1 MKKRLLVILNL
12 SLVSGFVILGISII
26 SPVLPQYA
34 LSFSVPVSV
43 TGWAISTFAL
53 ARTFMDVPSG
63 FMADR
68 FGRKRNMIIG
78 LILIIVS
85 SIAAGLAE
93 SYTWL
98 LVARV
103 VEGIG
108 SALYV
113 TAATT
118 WVAQISSGPYRGR
131 FMSIYSGLI
140 FAGTAFGPTIGGYSA
155 VHFGLNAPF
164 FVYAALALF
173 GLIATIVLK
182 EESEHPD
189 AMQERVQ
196 LKDIPSVVLNWPF
209 ILVNLSVLALFFL
222 RAGVRST
229 LVPLYA
235 ALDLGLSE
243 DKIGLVL
250 TMAAIVTAAISYPS
264 GWLSDRIGRKK
275 PIMTCLFLSAF
286 AVLLIPLQ
294 KSMGSLAAV
303 MAFYGF
309 ATGLQGS
316 IAAWPAD
323 VAPKGKLGTAMGVYR
338 VIGDIGMV
346 LGPLAVTYVTAYT
359 GQSVI
364 TFVPFLVP
372 AFLSVVIGFMLIR
385 AKDTVSRRPNGE
397 FMAQ

>member
-34 LSFSVPVSV
+34 LSFSVPLSV
-43 TGWAISTFAL
+43 TGWAISAFAL
-53 ARTFMDVPSG
+53 ARTFMDIPSG

-78 LILIIVS
+78 LILIVVS
-85 SIAAGLAE
+85 SIAAGVAE
-93 SYTWL
+93 NYTGL
-98 LVARV
+98 LIARV

-113 TAATT
+113 TAATI

-173 GLIATIVLK
+173 GLIATVTLK
-182 EESEHPD
+182 EESDHLD
-189 AMQERVQ
+189 AMESQVR
-196 LKDIPSVVLNWPF
+196 LKDIPSVLLNWPF

-235 ALDLGLSE
+235 TLDLGLSE

-250 TMAAIVTAAISYPS
+250 TVAAIITAAISYPS

-275 PIMTCLFLSAF
+275 PIMTCLFLSAV

-294 KSMGSLAAV
+294 KNMGSLVAV

-323 VAPKGKLGTAMGVYR
+323 VAPKGKLGTAIGVYR
-338 VIGDIGMV
+338 VIGDIGLV
-346 LGPLAVTYVTAYT
+346 LGPIAVTYVTAYT

-372 AFLSVVIGFMLIR
+372 AFLAIVVGLMLIR
-385 AKDTVSRRPNGE
+385 AKDVRPHKTAVSL
-397 FMAQ
+397 